1 MLPEFIVAFVK
12 YYLCFCLF
20 VFAVVVGIGIYEDVT
35 GKYDRK
41 FGPNMKSKMFWFM
54 VLLFSTPLHFLILGG
69 IALRAIKER
78 K

>member
-1 MLPEFIVAFVK
+1 MLPELIVAFAK
-12 YYLCFCLF
+12 YYLCCCLF
-20 VFAVVVGIGIYEDVT
+20 VFVVVVGIGIYEDVT
-35 GKYDRK
+35 GKYDQK
-41 FGPNMKSKMFWFM
+41 FGPNMSSRMFWFM